1 MQIANSSLKRLYI
14 FRLIYIY
21 ILPPPFPHF
30 FFASSPLTKTIN
42 IMLVYNKV
50 VKFSKFKWTRLS
62 APPLN

>member
-21 ILPPPFPHF
+21 ITPPFPHF

-42 IMLVYNKV
+42 IRLVFDKAI
-50 VKFSKFKWTRLS
+50 KFSELNRLS
-62 APPLN
+62 